1 MTRLRL
7 RPAAHSL
14 YLLLLVAGLAW
25 AGITYVDF
33 LRALGERESSMKPD
47 VISSSGYAGLF
58 QFSESALKDVGL
70 YSGDGTPK
78 KNDWNGSFSG
88 KYGVTSL
95 AEFLANPGAQVQA
108 VTAYHAQAW
117 STLAG
122 TYGAASYLGT
132 TIKGIEI
139 TQSGLVAAAHLLGAG
154 TVGEW
159 LKSGGTGNPA
169 DGNGTKLSSYL
180 SRFAGYALSANAPTY
195 AALLAADPTGG
206 TTGERYVYTD
216 PPLSSSDGDSGAVAL
231 LTLHNSHGFTS
242 AAQGFHAA
250 TGYQMGDV
258 RDLLI
263 GLAATV
269 LLTWMAY
276 VVISKWHAFN
286 GGAETIREMTFDIL
300 RAMVVTSIVLLLMV

>member
-1 MTRLRL
+1 MTRSRL
-7 RPAAHSL
+7 RSGSRFL

-25 AGITYVDF
+25 ASITYVDF
-33 LRALGERESSMKPD
+33 LRALGERESSMRPD
-47 VISSSGYAGLF
+47 VIIGSGYAGLF
-58 QFSESALKDVGL
+58 QFGESALKDVGL
-70 YSGDGTPK
+70 YTGDATPQ

-95 AEFLANPGAQVQA
+95 AEFLANPDAQVQA

-117 STLAG
+117 RTLAS

-132 TIKGIEI
+132 TINGIEI

-154 TVGEW
+154 TVGAW
-159 LKSGGTGNPA
+159 LKSGGTTNPA
-169 DGNGTKLSSYL
+169 DGNGTTLTDYL
-180 SRFAGYALSANAPTY
+180 SNFAGYALSATAPTY

-206 TTGERYVYTD
+206 ATGAGYIYTD
-216 PPLSSSDGDSGAVAL
+216 PPLSSSGGGSGAVAL

-250 TGYQMGDV
+250 TGYQMGTV
-258 RDLLI
+258 RDLLV

-269 LLTWMAY
+269 VLTWMAY
-276 VVISKWHAFN
+276 VVISKWHAFS
-286 GGAETIREMTFDIL
+286 GGVETIREMTYDIL